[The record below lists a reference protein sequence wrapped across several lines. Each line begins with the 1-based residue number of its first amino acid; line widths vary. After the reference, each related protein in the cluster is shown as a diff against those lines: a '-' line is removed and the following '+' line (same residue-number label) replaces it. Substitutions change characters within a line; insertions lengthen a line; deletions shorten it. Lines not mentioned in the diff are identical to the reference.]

1 MRDGGRPVERRADRA
16 GDRAVDGT
24 VVDAGVVD
32 GRRGALTSYGVNT
45 PLQDVTTGEL
55 LTAWRRVDQLGFG
68 WISVWDHLQALSGG
82 PNLEAVSMHAALAM
96 VTERARVGCLVYSAS
111 FRSPGVLAKAAAT
124 IDHLSGG
131 RAVMGLGT
139 GYFVREHEAFGVE
152 LRDQAARVRHLEHVL
167 LAVRALLDGAVVRC
181 CSETV
186 VLRDALAD
194 PPPLQPHLPI
204 WVGGGGERRTLPLA
218 GRLADGWNVPMA
230 SVDDFRRKAAIVAA
244 AAEVAGRDPA
254 ELERSVN
261 VGLCWDDDRIPERYG
276 ARWQALRPAVLTGS
290 TQQVVDHV
298 AAYRAAGAD
307 TVILSL
313 RAPFDL
319 DEVER
324 FATEVAP
331 VLS

>member
-1 MRDGGRPVERRADRA
+1 MRDGGRPF
-16 GDRAVDGT
+16 DGT
-24 VVDAGVVD
+24 
-32 GRRGALTSYGVNT
+32 RGAAARYGVNT
-45 PLQDVTTGEL
+45 PLQDVTTDEL
-55 LTAWRRVDQLGFG
+55 LAAWRRIDALGFG

-82 PNLEAVSMHAALAM
+82 PNLEAVSMHAALAL

-111 FRSPGVLAKAAAT
+111 YRSPGVLAKAVAT

-131 RAVMGLGT
+131 RAVMGLGA
-139 GYFVREHEAFGVE
+139 GYFAPEHEAFGVE
-152 LRDQAARVRHLEHVL
+152 LRAPGARVRHLEHVL
-167 LAVRALLDGAVVRC
+167 VAMRGLLDGATVRC

-186 VLRDALAD
+186 VLRDARAD
-194 PPPLQPHLPI
+194 PPPVQSHLPI

-230 SVDDFRRKAAIVAA
+230 SVEDYRRKAAIVAA
-244 AAEVAGRDPA
+244 AAEAAGRDPA
-254 ELERSVN
+254 DIERSVN
-261 VGLCWDDDRIPERYG
+261 VGLCWDEAHIPERYG
-276 ARWQALRPAVLTGS
+276 ARWQALRPAILTGS

-324 FATEVAP
+324 FATEVAA
-331 VLS
+331 VLP